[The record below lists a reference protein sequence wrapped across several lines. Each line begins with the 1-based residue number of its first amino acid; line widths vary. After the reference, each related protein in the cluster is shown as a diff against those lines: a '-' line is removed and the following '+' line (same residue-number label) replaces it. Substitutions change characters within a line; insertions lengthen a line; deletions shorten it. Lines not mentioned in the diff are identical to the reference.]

1 MVTSGLLWQRF
12 ERLYRGEQISE
23 APAPRAAKKR
33 ERKLPSAGKLPRFL
47 SSQVAVVVV
56 KEFRDLTR
64 NGFAFLTL
72 VIPPIMVMFFTMQF
86 GPRSMLKEHALS
98 REMFF
103 PGMMAYLILILLSPA
118 YNAFAYEGKGIQSYF
133 MAPVRFQDVLLGK
146 NLFLVGMVVFELILT
161 LGLLTWRVGWPG
173 TPMFTATI
181 MAGSFAVAGQL
192 TIANWSSLSFPKK
205 MEIGKMKG
213 QRNSGVAVWTAFGV
227 QIVLGGICGLILMA
241 GKWFG
246 NIWIPVVAFAGL
258 TVAAVGGYVA
268 SLPAMNRLAERK
280 KELLIETLCR

>member
-1 MVTSGLLWQRF
+1 
-12 ERLYRGEQISE
+12 
-23 APAPRAAKKR
+23 
-33 ERKLPSAGKLPRFL
+33 
-47 SSQVAVVVV
+47 
-56 KEFRDLTR
+56 
-64 NGFAFLTL
+64 
-72 VIPPIMVMFFTMQF
+72 
-86 GPRSMLKEHALS
+86 
-98 REMFF
+98 
-103 PGMMAYLILILLSPA
+103 
-118 YNAFAYEGKGIQSYF
+118 
-133 MAPVRFQDVLLGK
+133 
-146 NLFLVGMVVFELILT
+146 
-161 LGLLTWRVGWPG
+161 
-173 TPMFTATI
+173 

-241 GKWFG
+241 GRWFG

-258 TVAAVGGYVA
+258 TVAALGGYVA